1 MKRYLATLLLAVPF
15 VVAIVP
21 TFADSTETIDTALS
35 HIKSWLV
42 VTIGG

>member
-21 TFADSTETIDTALS
+21 TFADSSRTIDAAMS
-35 HIKSWLV
+35 HIKAWLV
-42 VTIGG
+42 VTMAR